1 MINSIINN
9 EVSDMPGFP
18 NNNNTSKIDIKM
30 TEIKMTEIKMTDIK
44 MTDIK
49 MTDITSNPLRKTI
62 FYRY

>member
-1 MINSIINN
+1 
-9 EVSDMPGFP
+9 MPGFP